1 MSDLTEL
8 QAAEIAKL
16 QALGA
21 AWHLFHHGAKTDRVP
36 TDAGDIPTLSGL
48 AEVVFEAMGGVL
60 LPIVNTVA
68 AAGAALALDIET
80 TRRVSAFDITLSAP
94 MCVLS
99 LLNEH
104 VPAGFQSAI
113 TLTLRQGTGANKV
126 TWPGNVLWQF
136 NRPPVLA
143 YAPGAFDMITLVSDP
158 VTSKWRGM
166 VDGGWF
172 NV

>member
-1 MSDLTEL
+1 MSYLSEL
-8 QAAEIAKL
+8 QAVEIAKL

-21 AWHLFHHGAKTDRVP
+21 AWHLFHHGSKTDRVP
-36 TDAGDIPTLSGL
+36 TDSGDIPTLSGL
-48 AEVVFEAMGGVL
+48 GEIVLEAMGGVL
-60 LPIVNTVA
+60 LPVVETIE
-68 AAGAALALDIET
+68 AAGVAQALDIET
-80 TRRVSAFDITLSAP
+80 ARRVSAFDITLTAP
-94 MCVLS
+94 VCVLS
-99 LLNEH
+99 LLNEQ

-126 TWPGNVLWQF
+126 TWPSNVVWQF

-143 YAPGAFDMITLVSDP
+143 YVQGMSDMVTLVSDP